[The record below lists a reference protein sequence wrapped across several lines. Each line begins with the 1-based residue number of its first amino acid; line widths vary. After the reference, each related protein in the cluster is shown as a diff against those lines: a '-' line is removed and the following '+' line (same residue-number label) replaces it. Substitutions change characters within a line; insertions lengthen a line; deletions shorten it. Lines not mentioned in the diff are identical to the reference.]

1 MYPWASGGAKAP
13 KMGQSRNGN
22 TVQGLHVGLDTRGC
36 VIGSDPGH
44 LIATIGVRD
53 LIVIQSGDATLVA
66 TKKDEAA
73 VKQLV
78 DKLKAGGLG
87 KYL

>member
-1 MYPWASGGAKAP
+1 MRRARA
-13 KMGQSRNGN
+13 
-22 TVQGLHVGLDTRGC
+22 LVGPMLPTGC
-36 VIGSDPGH
+36 VIGSDAGH

-66 TKKDEAA
+66 SKKDEAA

-78 DKLKAGGLG
+78 DKMKAGGLG